1 MTVIG
6 YSIEEALASLRRS
19 GRSALVSIGTI
30 AIAFITLGGFLLLSV
45 NVQDVLDRWLEAAE
59 ISVYLHDTATD
70 AERHAVE
77 AFLRARPEVAAVEY
91 VSRERALAR
100 FRTDFPEL
108 ADVTSSL
115 TQNPFPSALEV
126 RLRGDDASGASAEA
140 LAKEV
145 SARGGV
151 ADVQFD
157 RTWLSRLLGVVTS
170 ARVAAAVVAAILMLG
185 AAFTVGA
192 VVRLSLYARRDELE
206 IMALVGAPFSYIRG
220 PFVAE
225 GVLLGGLGAA
235 VALVV
240 VRVLYSF
247 AGQSL
252 GSDLAGLAAEGQ
264 LRFLGYG
271 EIAIMLIGGIV
282 VGAAAGTL
290 ASKPTAQITR
300 GGAGRERPTVDT

>member
-6 YSIEEALASLRRS
+6 YSFEEALASLRRS

-30 AIAFITLGGFLLLSV
+30 AIAFMTLGGFLLLSV
-45 NVQDVLDRWLEAAE
+45 NIQDVLDRWLEAAE
-59 ISVYLHDTATD
+59 ISVYLQDTAAD
-70 AERHAVE
+70 ADRHAVE
-77 AFLRARPEVAAVEY
+77 QFLRGRPEVSNVEY
-91 VSRERALAR
+91 VSKARALER
-100 FRTDFPEL
+100 FRSDFPEL

-115 TQNPFPSALEV
+115 SQNPFPSALEV
-126 RLRGDDASGASAEA
+126 RLQGDDATGASAEK

-145 SARGGV
+145 SALGGV

-157 RTWLSRLLGVVTS
+157 RRWLSRLLGVVTS
-170 ARVAAAVVAAILMLG
+170 ARFAAAVVAGILMLG

-220 PFVAE
+220 PFVVE
-225 GVLLGGLGAA
+225 GLLLGGLGAA
-235 VALVV
+235 VALMG

-247 AGQSL
+247 AGQL
-252 GSDLAGLAAEGQ
+252 YP

-271 EIAIMLIGGIV
+271 EIALMLIGGLV
-282 VGAAAGTL
+282 VGAAAGSL
-290 ASKPTAQITR
+290 ASRAAHR
-300 GGAGRERPTVDT
+300 

>member
-1 MTVIG
+1 MTVTG
-6 YSIEEALASLRRS
+6 YAIEEALASLRRS

-30 AIAFITLGGFLLLSV
+30 AIAFVTLGGFLLLSV
-45 NVQDVLDRWLEAAE
+45 NVQGVLDRWLEAAE

-70 AERHAVE
+70 MERGAVE
-77 AFLRARPEVAAVEY
+77 QFLRGRPEVAAVEY
-91 VSRERALAR
+91 VSKARALER
-100 FRTDFPEL
+100 FRSDFPEL
-108 ADVTSSL
+108 ADVTTSL
-115 TQNPFPSALEV
+115 SQNPFPPALEV
-126 RLRGDDASGASAEA
+126 RLRGDDGSGAGAEA
-140 LAKEV
+140 LAREV
-145 SARGGV
+145 SGRSGV

-157 RTWLSRLLGVVTS
+157 RRWLARLLGVVTT
-170 ARVAAAVVAAILMLG
+170 ARVAAAVVAGILMLG

-220 PFVAE
+220 PFVVE
-225 GVLLGGLGAA
+225 GLLLGGLGAA
-235 VALVV
+235 VALMVV
-240 VRVLYSF
+240 GVLYYF
-247 AGQSL
+247 AGQSV

-290 ASKPTAQITR
+290 ASRAAHR
-300 GGAGRERPTVDT
+300 